1 MLDINPDLALKNA
14 NIVSHALPDRSVAQ
28 LVTKK
33 MQTWQVAHLAD
44 LSHNCLSDEPG
55 PANPAGETK
64 VKEGQWVAVADGYR
78 QANHHLQRYDSFVGG
93 KSVAKIKWVIMTCM
107 TGLMMVISLDSSP
120 NVKCQSELL
129 TIWIDWAFANL
140 NSPCRSVARR
150 RTTRFRIH
158 KNKSYCVEMF
168 VMALKWYNDKRNVT
182 ITICENSKI

>member
-64 VKEGQWVAVADGYR
+64 SERGPMGCCCRWV
-78 QANHHLQRYDSFVGG
+78 QASQS
-93 KSVAKIKWVIMTCM
+93 SSAKI
-107 TGLMMVISLDSSP
+107 
-120 NVKCQSELL
+120 
-129 TIWIDWAFANL
+129 
-140 NSPCRSVARR
+140 
-150 RTTRFRIH
+150 RFV
-158 KNKSYCVEMF
+158 CGG
-168 VMALKWYNDKRNVT
+168 
-182 ITICENSKI
+182 

>member
-1 MLDINPDLALKNA
+1 
-14 NIVSHALPDRSVAQ
+14 
-28 LVTKK
+28 

-64 VKEGQWVAVADGYR
+64 SERGPMGCCCRWVQVSQSSSAKIR
-78 QANHHLQRYDSFVGG
+78 FVCGG

-107 TGLMMVISLDSSP
+107 TGLMMVISLGSSP

-129 TIWIDWAFANL
+129 TTWIEWAFANL

-150 RTTRFRIH
+150 RTTRFKIH
-158 KNKSYCVEMF
+158 KNESYCVEMF